1 MSVRVSFLAFCL
13 WSLTFVLSAP
23 ARAEVRYGVVDHAT
37 VRVLAFGGVEM
48 VNMPPN
54 DKGQRLRVAASK
66 GGHGSGVKLTGDGIV
81 LTAAHV
87 VEGARFVVVKEPG
100 TDKAY
105 PAKVLYASAKHDIA
119 FLLIPGAHTDFLPLP
134 EASPALAVRQ
144 SVFAVGYPLDPTRT
158 EPQSNRGVV
167 AGTLPEGNLQLGIS
181 INPGNSGGPVI
192 DENDRLL
199 GIVVRGADPTKGAQG
214 LAEAVPVERILPA
227 YKSAVLGS
235 DKLSS
240 ARTALSNVTA
250 GDWAAAALVG
260 RIVEQ
265 SMLGSAIEKLEGQ
278 GSVPFRKHAEVAY
291 AEHKKSADLLA
302 VLSAHY
308 WNESVVR
315 YALEGGDW
323 RKSAQYAKVLAQQ
336 ALALNADIG
345 AHSPFVPEAAGQR
358 PRASNVQSASGT
370 PAKAAPA
377 AAAGFRLGSSLDEVQ
392 KACTIEDHEFTQ
404 TAKGYECSGPAQK
417 LSLEVRVELKFCD
430 GKLCRVDLM
439 HEPSK
444 QLSALWKQRFREI
457 KKHYEQRFGEA
468 HKDKVI
474 VPEKCKVDLLTC
486 LQNGEA
492 VAIYS
497 WRWSEREIQL
507 SMGRIEGKPVI
518 RVSHRPRAQAPA
530 P

>member
-1 MSVRVSFLAFCL
+1 M
-13 WSLTFVLSAP
+13 
-23 ARAEVRYGVVDHAT
+23 
-37 VRVLAFGGVEM
+37 
-48 VNMPPN
+48 
-54 DKGQRLRVAASK
+54 
-66 GGHGSGVKLTGDGIV
+66 
-81 LTAAHV
+81 
-87 VEGARFVVVKEPG
+87 
-100 TDKAY
+100 
-105 PAKVLYASAKHDIA
+105 
-119 FLLIPGAHTDFLPLP
+119 LIPGAHTDFLPLP
-134 EASPALAVRQ
+134 ETPPVLTVRQ
-144 SVFAVGYPLDPTRT
+144 SVFAVGYPLDATRT

-192 DENDRLL
+192 DDQDRLL
-199 GIVVRGADPTKGAQG
+199 GIIVRGADPTKGAQG
-214 LAEAVPVERILPA
+214 LAEAVPVDRILPA

-235 DKLSS
+235 EKLTN
-240 ARTALSNVTA
+240 ARAALSNVTS

-260 RIVEQ
+260 NIVEQ
-265 SMLGSAIEKLEGQ
+265 TMLGSAIEKLEGQ
-278 GSVPFRKHAEVAY
+278 GSTSFRKYAEVAY
-291 AEHKKSADLLA
+291 AEHKKSPDLLA

-323 RKSAQYAKVLAQQ
+323 RKSAQYARLLAQQ

-358 PRASNVQSASGT
+358 APASPTQTTNGT
-370 PAKAAPA
+370 PTKAAPDV
-377 AAAGFRLGSSLDEVQ
+377 AAGFRMGSSVEEAQ
-392 KACTIEDHEFTQ
+392 KACTIEEHKFTQ
-404 TAKGYECSGPAQK
+404 TPKGYECSGPAQK
-417 LSLEVRVELKFCD
+417 LSLDVRVELKFCD

-518 RVSHRPRAQAPA
+518 RVSHRPRMVTLGLRSGSDSGTRACSCALSAPSA
-530 P
+530 NPPKGAGRANLTDKKNEARPSGRASHVSGRRFKGAAFTWRCVHLARVHLALAITSRCRRRRRCRSS